1 MAEKYVFCVKLHVCE
16 KPRKVYISIR
26 DCFSLYWET
35 RGVADSV
42 LRKSCIPNT
51 TRSGNMKQN
60 SSQLVFFFLW
70 DMRRL
75 TWSKRFLYPNKCRK
89 KKSFCETQTQ
99 KSHYTHPFLDS
110 KAHTWPEAS
119 VTQPAQAVTSLLD
132 LSCRVSRMSAGC
144 PPFPASCS
152 CITREG
158 FGQGSETRTSR
169 RARRVMEQN
178 DPHPVEKK
186 RIKPGTEPCHNAMEL
201 RAAWKLKASG
211 KHAGKPH
218 FHNQGNRSPD
228 ISSGSCTGSIM
239 HSN

>member
-89 KKSFCETQTQ
+89 KIILWDSNPEI
-99 KSHYTHPFLDS
+99 SLHP
-110 KAHTWPEAS
+110 
-119 VTQPAQAVTSLLD
+119 SLLR
-132 LSCRVSRMSAGC
+132 L
-144 PPFPASCS
+144 
-152 CITREG
+152 
-158 FGQGSETRTSR
+158 QGSYLTRSERHTASPGGDVPLGLVLQGQSDVR
-169 RARRVMEQN
+169 RLPAIPCQLQLHHKRRIW
-178 DPHPVEKK
+178 PGK
-186 RIKPGTEPCHNAMEL
+186 R
-201 RAAWKLKASG
+201 
-211 KHAGKPH
+211 
-218 FHNQGNRSPD
+218 D
-228 ISSGSCTGSIM
+228 
-239 HSN
+239 